1 MRVRKSVRVLALLLC
16 LSLMT
21 VPVKVS
27 AYYDDYVEMPT
38 LEYHNNGDLKNVTFQ
53 GSLIRRNSN
62 GGYIVIMTNRLRSAV
77 EGTGY
82 GDFTDYG
89 FYGGKFRD
97 FAAVEEDDNKNSTF
111 GIVAYTELLLPKQS
125 SISISLQERVISQ
138 SNSGVYYMYLWTQY
152 NGYCY
157 PDQLLARITVTET
170 DITVDPA
177 TSINACNDEKYFY
190 IVPPA
195 HMTRDPQSGEEL
207 QEEVVK
213 GSAINPVIYM
223 ANEGYYFPENYISRA
238 WGGITVTRDNER
250 QITVSG
256 TLSTPNQ
263 YVRLTLTEPTEKP
276 ATYTV
281 TVTPADHM
289 KRETNSGEATQS
301 GLTGAMKD
309 VVYTAD
315 PGYYFPDNYS
325 VLPVN
330 GITVT
335 KNSESKITVSGTPTA
350 DTKIQLIAPEKKV
363 VTYNVTVTAADHMTR
378 ETDSGEAIQI
388 GLTGAMKDVVYT
400 ADPGYYFPDNYS
412 VATVN
417 GITVT
422 KNSERQIIV
431 SGTPTA
437 DTKIQLIA
445 PTEKPATYTVTVTPA
460 DHMTRK
466 TDSGLETQSGLTGAM
481 KDVVYTAENGY
492 YFPESYSVAALN
504 GITVTRNNDSEITV
518 SGTPTANTEIKLS
531 APTEKTTTPP
541 STEPTS
547 APATPTP
554 APATPTPVPATPTPV
569 PATPTSV
576 PATPTPASSNNNSNN
591 DSDNSSDSQV
601 SQVTA
606 TPAPTPKAIT
616 YTVQK
621 GDSLWKIAR
630 RNGCGLQALMEANRE
645 LLKNSDR
652 IYPNQKLIIP
662 TSDATPNVPLWQQP
676 AALPNSGAYRTYKV
690 QKGDSLWKIAHEN
703 GCSLEELVILNNIS
717 ADRVKL
723 IYPGWEL
730 LIPKK

>member
-1 MRVRKSVRVLALLLC
+1 MRVRKSVRALALLLC
-16 LSLMT
+16 LSLMA

-27 AYYDDYVEMPT
+27 AYDYDYVKMPT
-38 LEYHNNGDLKNVTFQ
+38 LEYHDNGDLKNVTFD
-53 GSLIRRNSN
+53 GDLIRYNSA
-62 GGYIVIMTNRLRSAV
+62 GGHIVIMTNRLRSVV
-77 EGTGY
+77 EGTEF

-89 FYGGKFRD
+89 FYGRNFKD
-97 FAAVEEDDNKNSTF
+97 FAAVEENERLNNTF
-111 GIVAYTELLLPKQS
+111 GIVASTELLLPKQS
-125 SISISLQERVISQ
+125 SISISLQERVISK
-138 SNSGVYYMYLWTQY
+138 SNPGIYYMYLWTQY
-152 NGYCY
+152 EGYCY
-157 PDQLLARITVTET
+157 PDQLLARIKVTDT

-177 TSINACNDEKYFY
+177 TSRNSCNDERYFY

-195 HMTRDPQSGEEL
+195 HMTRDMSSGAEL
-207 QEEVVK
+207 QEEVVQ
-213 GSAINPVIYM
+213 GSDIASVIYT
-223 ANEGYYFPENYISRA
+223 ANEGYYFPEDYTTSGA
-238 WGGITVTRDNER
+238 PYGITVTRNSENK
-250 QITVSG
+250 ITVSG
-256 TLSTPNQ
+256 TLTTNAK
-263 YVRLTLTEPTEKP
+263 LTLTEPTAKS

-281 TVTPADHM
+281 TVIPAEHM
-289 KRETNSGEATQS
+289 TRKTDSGLATQS

-309 VVYTAD
+309 VVYTAED
-315 PGYYFPDNYS
+315 GYYFPESYP
-325 VLPVN
+325 VATVN

-335 KNSESKITVSGTPTA
+335 RKDDSQIIVSGTPTA
-350 DTKIQLIAPEKKV
+350 NTEIQLTAPEKKV
-363 VTYNVTVTAADHMTR
+363 VTYNVTVTAAAHMKR
-378 ETDSGEAIQI
+378 ETTSGLATQN
-388 GLTGAMKDVVYT
+388 GLTGAMT
-400 ADPGYYFPDNYS
+400 N
-412 VATVN
+412 
-417 GITVT
+417 
-422 KNSERQIIV
+422 
-431 SGTPTA
+431 
-437 DTKIQLIA
+437 
-445 PTEKPATYTVTVTPA
+445 
-460 DHMTRK
+460 
-466 TDSGLETQSGLTGAM
+466 
-481 KDVVYTAENGY
+481 VVYTAEAGY
-492 YFPESYSVAALN
+492 YFPESYSVEALN

-554 APATPTPVPATPTPV
+554 VPATPTPVPATPTPA
-569 PATPTSV
+569 P
-576 PATPTPASSNNNSNN
+576 SNNNSNN

-606 TPAPTPKAIT
+606 TPAPTPEAIT

-630 RNGCGLQALMEANRE
+630 RNGCSLQTLMEANKE

-730 LIPKK
+730 LIPAK

>member
-27 AYYDDYVEMPT
+27 AYDYVESPT
-38 LEYHNNGDLKNVTFQ
+38 LEYYDNEDLKNVTFKD
-53 GSLIRRNSN
+53 GSLIRYNSQ
-62 GGYIVIMTNRLRSAV
+62 GGHIVIMTNRLRSV
-77 EGTGY
+77 VKGTEH

-89 FYGGKFRD
+89 FYGKKFKN
-97 FAAVEEDDNKNSTF
+97 FAAVNENDRLNSTF
-111 GIVAYTELLLPKQS
+111 GIVAHTDLLPTGQS
-125 SISISLQERVISQ
+125 SISISLPERVIYK
-138 SNSGVYYMYLWTQY
+138 SNPGIYYIYLWTQY
-152 NGYCY
+152 KGYCY
-157 PDQLLARITVTET
+157 PDQLLAKITVTDT

-177 TSINACNDEKYFY
+177 TSINACNDERYFY
-190 IVPPA
+190 IAPPA
-195 HMTRDPQSGEEL
+195 HMTRDTSSGAEL
-207 QEEVVK
+207 QEGVVI
-213 GSAINPVIYM
+213 GSDIVSVIYT
-223 ANEGYYFPENYISRA
+223 ANEGYYFPENYTSLA
-238 WGGITVTRDNER
+238 PDGITVTWNSEK

-256 TLSTPNQ
+256 KLTTDTK
-263 YVRLTLTEPTEKP
+263 LTLKEPTEK
-276 ATYTV
+276 T
-281 TVTPADHM
+281 
-289 KRETNSGEATQS
+289 
-301 GLTGAMKD
+301 
-309 VVYTAD
+309 
-315 PGYYFPDNYS
+315 
-325 VLPVN
+325 
-330 GITVT
+330 
-335 KNSESKITVSGTPTA
+335 
-350 DTKIQLIAPEKKV
+350 
-363 VTYNVTVTAADHMTR
+363 
-378 ETDSGEAIQI
+378 
-388 GLTGAMKDVVYT
+388 
-400 ADPGYYFPDNYS
+400 
-412 VATVN
+412 
-417 GITVT
+417 
-422 KNSERQIIV
+422 
-431 SGTPTA
+431 
-437 DTKIQLIA
+437 
-445 PTEKPATYTVTVTPA
+445 ATYTVTVTPA

-466 TDSGLETQSGLTGAM
+466 TNSGEAIQSGLTGAMTDVVYKAEEGYYFPDGYSVQGKNGITVTRNDDSQITVSGTPTANTEIKLTVPTEKPATYTVTVIPAEHMTRKTNSGEAIQSGLTGVM
-481 KDVVYTAENGY
+481 KDVVYTAEDGY

-554 APATPTPVPATPTPV
+554 
-569 PATPTSV
+569 V
-576 PATPTPASSNNNSNN
+576 PATPTPAPSNNNSNN

-606 TPAPTPKAIT
+606 TPAPTPEAIT

-630 RNGCGLQALMEANRE
+630 RNGCSLQTLMEANKE

-703 GCSLEELVILNNIS
+703 GCSLEELIILNNIS

-730 LIPKK
+730 LIPEK

>member
-27 AYYDDYVEMPT
+27 ADYYGVEMPT
-38 LEYHNNGDLKNVTFQ
+38 LEYYNNGDNNGDLKKVTFA
-53 GSLIRRNSN
+53 GSLIRGNSD
-62 GGYIVIMTNRLRSAV
+62 GGHIVIMTNRLRSVV

-89 FYGGKFRD
+89 FYGGRFRD
-97 FAAVEEDDNKNSTF
+97 FVAVEEDDNKNSTF
-111 GIVAYTELLLPKQS
+111 GIVAYTAELLHPNKR
-125 SISISLQERVISQ
+125 SISISLPERVISK
-138 SNSGVYYMYLWTQY
+138 SNPGDYYMYLWTQY
-152 NGYCY
+152 EGYCY
-157 PDQLLARITVTET
+157 PDQLLARIKVTDT

-177 TSINACNDEKYFY
+177 TSRNSCNDERYFY

-195 HMTRDPQSGEEL
+195 HMTRDMSSGAEL
-207 QEEVVK
+207 QEEVVQ
-213 GSAINPVIYM
+213 GSDIASVIYT
-223 ANEGYYFPENYISRA
+223 ANEGYYFPEDYNTSGAPY
-238 WGGITVTRDNER
+238 GITVTRNSENK
-250 QITVSG
+250 ITVSG
-256 TLSTPNQ
+256 TLTTNAK
-263 YVRLTLTEPTEKP
+263 LTLTEPTAKS

-281 TVTPADHM
+281 TVIPAEHM
-289 KRETNSGEATQS
+289 TRKTDSGLATQS
-301 GLTGAMKD
+301 GLTGAMTN

-315 PGYYFPDNYS
+315 EGYYFPDSY
-325 VLPVN
+325 PV
-330 GITVT
+330 
-335 KNSESKITVSGTPTA
+335 P
-350 DTKIQLIAPEKKV
+350 
-363 VTYNVTVTAADHMTR
+363 
-378 ETDSGEAIQI
+378 
-388 GLTGAMKDVVYT
+388 
-400 ADPGYYFPDNYS
+400 
-412 VATVN
+412 TVN

-422 KNSERQIIV
+422 RN
-431 SGTPTA
+431 G
-437 DTKIQLIA
+437 
-445 PTEKPATYTVTVTPA
+445 
-460 DHMTRK
+460 
-466 TDSGLETQSGLTGAM
+466 
-481 KDVVYTAENGY
+481 ENQ
-492 YFPESYSVAALN
+492 
-504 GITVTRNNDSEITV
+504 ITV
-518 SGTPTANTEIKLS
+518 SGTPTANTEIKLT

-541 STEPTS
+541 STEP
-547 APATPTP
+547 APATP

-569 PATPTSV
+569 PATPT
-576 PATPTPASSNNNSNN
+576 PAPSNNNSNN

-606 TPAPTPKAIT
+606 TPAPTPEAIT

-630 RNGCGLQALMEANRE
+630 RNGCSLQTLMEANRE

-730 LIPKK
+730 LIPEK

>member
-16 LSLMT
+16 LSLMA

-27 AYYDDYVEMPT
+27 ADYVKMPT
-38 LEYHNNGDLKNVTFQ
+38 LAYYNNGDLQNVTFD
-53 GSLIRRNSN
+53 GSLIRYNST
-62 GGYIVIMTNRLRSAV
+62 GGHIVIMTKRLRSVV
-77 EGTGY
+77 EGSQH

-89 FYGGKFRD
+89 FYGGRFRN
-97 FAAVEEDDNKNSTF
+97 FAAVKEDDKLNSTF
-111 GIVAYTELLLPKQS
+111 GIVAHTNLLPTDQS
-125 SISISLQERVISQ
+125 SISISLPERVISK
-138 SNSGVYYMYLWTQY
+138 SKPGIYYMYLWTQY
-152 NGYCY
+152 KGYCY
-157 PDQLLARITVTET
+157 PDQLLARIKVTDT

-177 TSINACNDEKYFY
+177 TSRNSCNDERYFY

-195 HMTRDPQSGEEL
+195 HMTRDMSSGAEL
-207 QEEVVK
+207 QEEVVQ
-213 GSAINPVIYM
+213 GSDIASVIYT
-223 ANEGYYFPENYISRA
+223 ANEGYYFPEDYTSRA
-238 WGGITVTRDNER
+238 VNGITVTRNNEN

-256 TLSTPNQ
+256 TLTTNAK
-263 YVRLTLTEPTEKP
+263 LTLKEPTEKS

-281 TVTPADHM
+281 TVTAAEHMTRKTDSGEAIQSGLTGAMKDVVYTAEDGYYFPESYSVAAVNGITVTRNSESQITVSGTPTADTEIQLIVPEKKVVTYNVTVTAADHM
-289 KRETNSGEATQS
+289 TRKTDSGEATQS

-309 VVYTAD
+309 VVYTAED
-315 PGYYFPDNYS
+315 GYYFPENYS
-325 VLPVN
+325 VLPEN

-335 KNSESKITVSGTPTA
+335 RNGESQIIVSGTPTA
-350 DTKIQLIAPEKKV
+350 NTEIKLMAPTVKPA
-363 VTYNVTVTAADHMTR
+363 TYTVTVTAADHMTR
-378 ETDSGEAIQI
+378 ETDSGEAIQ
-388 GLTGAMKDVVYT
+388 
-400 ADPGYYFPDNYS
+400 
-412 VATVN
+412 
-417 GITVT
+417 
-422 KNSERQIIV
+422 
-431 SGTPTA
+431 
-437 DTKIQLIA
+437 
-445 PTEKPATYTVTVTPA
+445 
-460 DHMTRK
+460 
-466 TDSGLETQSGLTGAM
+466 SGLTGAM
-481 KDVVYTAENGY
+481 KDVVYTAEDGY
-492 YFPESYSVAALN
+492 YFPENYSVAALN

-547 APATPTP
+547 APATPAPATPAPATPTP
-554 APATPTPVPATPTPV
+554 APATPTPVPATPTPA
-569 PATPTSV
+569 P
-576 PATPTPASSNNNSNN
+576 SNNDSNN

-601 SQVTA
+601 SQVTV
-606 TPAPTPKAIT
+606 TPAPTPEAIT

-630 RNGCGLQALMEANRE
+630 RNGCSLQALMEANKE

-730 LIPKK
+730 LIPAK

>member
-1 MRVRKSVRVLALLLC
+1 MRVRKSVRALALLLC

-27 AYYDDYVEMPT
+27 AYDYDYVERPT
-38 LEYHNNGDLKNVTFQ
+38 LEYHDNGDLQNVTFKD
-53 GSLIRRNSN
+53 GNLIRSNSD
-62 GGYIVIMTNRLRSAV
+62 GGHIVIMTKRLRSAV

-111 GIVAYTELLLPKQS
+111 GIVACTDLLPTGQS

-138 SNSGVYYMYLWTQY
+138 SNPGVYYMYLWTQY
-152 NGYCY
+152 RGHCY
-157 PDQLLARITVTET
+157 PDQLLARITVKDTG
-170 DITVDPA
+170 ITVDPA
-177 TSINACNDEKYFY
+177 TSINACNDERYFY

-195 HMTRDPQSGEEL
+195 HMTRDMSSGAEL
-207 QEEVVK
+207 QEEVVQ
-213 GSAINPVIYM
+213 GSDIASVIYT
-223 ANEGYYFPENYISRA
+223 ANEGYYFPEDYNTSGAPY
-238 WGGITVTRDNER
+238 GITVTRNSENKITVSGTLTTNAKLTLTEPTAKSATYTVTVIPAEHMTRKTDSGLATQSGLTGAMTNVVYTADEGYYFPEGYSVQGKNGITVTR
-250 QITVSG
+250 NDDSQITVSG
-256 TLSTPNQ
+256 TPTANTEIK
-263 YVRLTLTEPTEKP
+263 LTVPTEKP

-281 TVTPADHM
+281 TVIPAEHM
-289 KRETNSGEATQS
+289 TRKTNSGEAIQS
-301 GLTGAMKD
+301 GLTG
-309 VVYTAD
+309 V
-315 PGYYFPDNYS
+315 
-325 VLPVN
+325 
-330 GITVT
+330 
-335 KNSESKITVSGTPTA
+335 
-350 DTKIQLIAPEKKV
+350 
-363 VTYNVTVTAADHMTR
+363 
-378 ETDSGEAIQI
+378 
-388 GLTGAMKDVVYT
+388 
-400 ADPGYYFPDNYS
+400 
-412 VATVN
+412 
-417 GITVT
+417 
-422 KNSERQIIV
+422 
-431 SGTPTA
+431 
-437 DTKIQLIA
+437 
-445 PTEKPATYTVTVTPA
+445 
-460 DHMTRK
+460 
-466 TDSGLETQSGLTGAM
+466 M
-481 KDVVYTAENGY
+481 KDVVYTAEDGY

-554 APATPTPVPATPTPV
+554 VPATPTPVPATPTPA
-569 PATPTSV
+569 P
-576 PATPTPASSNNNSNN
+576 SNNNSNN

-606 TPAPTPKAIT
+606 TPAPTPEAIT

-630 RNGCGLQALMEANRE
+630 RNGCSLQTLMEANKE

-703 GCSLEELVILNNIS
+703 GCSLEELIILNNIS

-730 LIPKK
+730 LIPEK

>member
-1 MRVRKSVRVLALLLC
+1 MRVRKSVRALALLLC
-16 LSLMT
+16 LSLMA

-27 AYYDDYVEMPT
+27 AYDYDYVKMPT
-38 LEYHNNGDLKNVTFQ
+38 LEYHDNGDLKNVTFD
-53 GSLIRRNSN
+53 GDLIRYNSA
-62 GGYIVIMTNRLRSAV
+62 GGHIVIMTNRLRSVV
-77 EGTGY
+77 EGTEF

-89 FYGGKFRD
+89 FYGRNFKD
-97 FAAVEEDDNKNSTF
+97 FAAVEENERLNNTF
-111 GIVAYTELLLPKQS
+111 GIVASTELLLPKQS
-125 SISISLQERVISQ
+125 SISISLQERVISK
-138 SNSGVYYMYLWTQY
+138 SNPGIYYMYLWTQY
-152 NGYCY
+152 RGHCY
-157 PDQLLARITVTET
+157 PDQLLARITVKDTG
-170 DITVDPA
+170 ITVDPA
-177 TSINACNDEKYFY
+177 TSINACNDERYFY

-195 HMTRDPQSGEEL
+195 HMTRDTSSGAEL
-207 QEEVVK
+207 QEGVVI
-213 GSAINPVIYM
+213 GSDIVSVIYT
-223 ANEGYYFPENYISRA
+223 ANEGYYFPKDYTSLA
-238 WGGITVTRDNER
+238 PDGITVTWNSEK

-256 TLSTPNQ
+256 TLTTNTK
-263 YVRLTLTEPTEKP
+263 LTLREPTEKP

-289 KRETNSGEATQS
+289 TRKTDSGLATQS
-301 GLTGAMKD
+301 GLTGAMTK
-309 VVYTAD
+309 VVYTAEAD
-315 PGYYFPDNYS
+315 YYFPESYS
-325 VLPVN
+325 VEALN

-335 KNSESKITVSGTPTA
+335 RNNVSEIT
-350 DTKIQLIAPEKKV
+350 
-363 VTYNVTVTAADHMTR
+363 
-378 ETDSGEAIQI
+378 
-388 GLTGAMKDVVYT
+388 
-400 ADPGYYFPDNYS
+400 
-412 VATVN
+412 
-417 GITVT
+417 
-422 KNSERQIIV
+422 V

-466 TDSGLETQSGLTGAM
+466 TDSGLETQSGLTGVM

-518 SGTPTANTEIKLS
+518 SGTPTADTVIQLT

-541 STEPTS
+541 STE
-547 APATPTP
+547 P
-554 APATPTPVPATPTPV
+554 APATPTPVPATPTPA
-569 PATPTSV
+569 P
-576 PATPTPASSNNNSNN
+576 SNNNSNN

-606 TPAPTPKAIT
+606 TPAPTPEAIT

-630 RNGCGLQALMEANRE
+630 RNGCSLQTLMEANKE

-730 LIPKK
+730 LIPEK